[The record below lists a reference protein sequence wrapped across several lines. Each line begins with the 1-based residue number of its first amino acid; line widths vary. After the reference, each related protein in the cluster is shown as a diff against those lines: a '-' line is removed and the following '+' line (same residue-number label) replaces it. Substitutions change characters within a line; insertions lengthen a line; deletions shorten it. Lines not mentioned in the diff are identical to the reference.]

1 MRRSFVMALVLA
13 AALTIYPAVALADQ
27 LCASGGGTFI
37 AGEQRTLGLTWT
49 YKSEWS
55 HIEGVP
61 YRELRYRSDGS
72 VSFSQDVASG
82 VIYSAFSNCPNGNC
96 SDAFRRTAVKNL
108 GTRTYSW
115 DMDQRALGA
124 C

>member
-1 MRRSFVMALVLA
+1 MRRALLAALVVA
-13 AALTIYPAVALADQ
+13 AAASVYPAVALADQ
-27 LCASGGGTFI
+27 LCASAGGTFN
-37 AGEQRTLGLTWT
+37 AGEQRSLGLTWT
-49 YKSEWS
+49 YKSIWS

-61 YRELRYRSDGS
+61 YRELRYRSDGT
-72 VSFSQDVASG
+72 VSYSHDVASG
-82 VIYSAFSNCPNGNC
+82 YIITTFVNCTNGVC

>member
-1 MRRSFVMALVLA
+1 MRRALFAALVVAGGLSV
-13 AALTIYPAVALADQ
+13 YPAVALADQ
-27 LCASGGGTFI
+27 SCASAGGTFN
-37 AGEQRTLGLTWT
+37 AGESRTLGLTWT
-49 YKSEWS
+49 WKSIWS

-61 YRELRYRSDGS
+61 YREYRYRSDGT
-72 VSFSQDVASG
+72 VSYQHDEPSG
-82 VIYSAFSNCPNGNC
+82 IIYSSFPNCTNGVC

-115 DMDQRALGA
+115 DMEQRALGA

>member
-1 MRRSFVMALVLA
+1 MRRALLAALVVA
-13 AALTIYPAVALADQ
+13 AGASIYPAVALADQ
-27 LCASGGGTFI
+27 LCASAGGTFG
-37 AGEQRTLGLTWT
+37 AGAERTLGLTWT
-49 YKSEWS
+49 WESEWS

-61 YRELRYRSDGS
+61 YREKRYNSSGAITYTN
-72 VSFSQDVASG
+72 DVPSG
-82 VIYSAFSNCPNGNC
+82 VIYSAFHNCFNGTC

-108 GTRTYSW
+108 GSKTYSW

>member
-1 MRRSFVMALVLA
+1 MRRPFLA
-13 AALTIYPAVALADQ
+13 AWVVAGALCNFPAVALADQ
-27 LCASGGGTFI
+27 LCASGGGTFN

-49 YKSEWS
+49 WKSEWS

-61 YRELRYRSDGS
+61 YRELRYRSDDT
-72 VSFSQDVASG
+72 VSLSRDVPSG
-82 VIYSAFSNCPNGNC
+82 VIYSAFTNCTNGTC

-108 GTRTYSW
+108 GSKTYSW
-115 DMDQRALGA
+115 DIDQRALGA